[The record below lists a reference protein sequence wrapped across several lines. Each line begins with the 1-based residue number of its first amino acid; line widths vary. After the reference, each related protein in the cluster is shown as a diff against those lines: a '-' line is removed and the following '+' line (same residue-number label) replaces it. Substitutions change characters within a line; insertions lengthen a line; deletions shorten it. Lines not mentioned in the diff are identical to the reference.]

1 MNLNIKG
8 NPTTLKIQKYQT
20 NLINQKNLTILESLA
35 ILKIQKKQINQRI
48 QEDLKNQEKNQMT
61 VMRII
66 QKMIL
71 LKKRNQEEVL

>member
-35 ILKIQKKQINQRI
+35 ILKIQKNQINQRI